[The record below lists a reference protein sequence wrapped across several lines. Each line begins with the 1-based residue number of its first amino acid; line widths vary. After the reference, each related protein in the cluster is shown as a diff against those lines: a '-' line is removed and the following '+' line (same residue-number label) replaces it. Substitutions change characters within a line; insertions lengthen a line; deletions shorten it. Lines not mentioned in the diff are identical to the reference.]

1 MFWSCGFSGLGKL
14 ENPEN
19 GRFVGMAHG
28 NMTVSLLKILW
39 ISLASLPNFQFRN
52 RYSCVYF

>member
-1 MFWSCGFSGLGKL
+1 MFWSCSFSGLGKL

-28 NMTVSLLKILW
+28 GVV
-39 ISLASLPNFQFRN
+39 LAQN
-52 RYSCVYF
+52 RTSKGSGERPRIA